1 MLSDTLIKHIFRDN
15 GILPSVYVFKD
26 PYLFEIDLIDGFFQ
40 TMRYL
45 STNVRKFDRLVDFIK
60 SDQYNNILSSDF
72 GIMASRDKKSL
83 MIEFHKKFKTNYI
96 AEINKRILRADY
108 FDQTEIKD
116 MTTDSII
123 VLCSEQKIKDYIT
136 TLNKNYHIRI
146 TRYEVILSKLIS
158 YRTIMVI

>member
-1 MLSDTLIKHIFRDN
+1 
-15 GILPSVYVFKD
+15 
-26 PYLFEIDLIDGFFQ
+26 
-40 TMRYL
+40 
-45 STNVRKFDRLVDFIK
+45 
-60 SDQYNNILSSDF
+60 LSSDF
-72 GIMASRDKKSL
+72 GITSSRDKKSL

-96 AEINKRILRADY
+96 AEINKRILRVDY

-146 TRYEVILSKLIS
+146 TRYEVILSKLINH
-158 YRTIMVI
+158 RTIMVI